1 MALDRRKPKEEQK
14 ITRKKDQ
21 EKTHVCGKIWEH
33 LQLFLNSPVQVQE
46 SSRCSSTKSKA
57 TIGKGVLKTSILVLF
72 VDVPV
77 PDPVIVVVL

>member
-1 MALDRRKPKEEQK
+1 MWNMGTSTAVPQFTSASARKQRR
-14 ITRKKDQ
+14 
-21 EKTHVCGKIWEH
+21 
-33 LQLFLNSPVQVQE
+33 
-46 SSRCSSTKSKA
+46 SSTKSKA